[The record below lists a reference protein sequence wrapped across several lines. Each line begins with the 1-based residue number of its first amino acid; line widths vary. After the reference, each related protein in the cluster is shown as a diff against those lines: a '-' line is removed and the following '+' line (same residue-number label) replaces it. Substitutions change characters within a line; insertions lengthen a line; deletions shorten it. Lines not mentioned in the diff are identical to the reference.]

1 MLYKLFILHLFIGNI
16 FYLLFLWKKKLII
29 PIINEAIQIVDEF
42 HQKSNTNQTIQP
54 STSNNNLNILN
65 SKKFTFKEIVFAYI
79 SFILITWMIFI
90 SFYLSSKMILLRD
103 KKMRKKYKR
112 KKNEES

>member
-1 MLYKLFILHLFIGNI
+1 MIYKLFILHLFIGNI

-29 PIINEAIQIVDEF
+29 PIINEAVHIIDEF
-42 HQKSNTNQTIQP
+42 HQKSNINQTIQP
-54 STSNNNLNILN
+54 SPSNNLNILN

-103 KKMRKKYKR
+103 KEMRKKYKR
-112 KKNEES
+112 KNNEES